1 MKKSNNVII
10 IGCTIPSLY
19 AAIKIQE
26 LGYKVTIIEKK
37 SSVIPISDAP
47 YHNFNLYNDN
57 HKAYINLLKRYD
69 IKGEKITDILS
80 DRIFGMINNV
90 IHRSK
95 LIPNNILMTQTF
107 ASLYKHLIS
116 DAEVNELNLYD
127 TWFNGLFNVMNALDC
142 INLFTYDLVS
152 HINYYYLSYELLGE
166 LYNKLIATFY
176 SKYGKLIYNNEIKNI
191 RYIKKKYYV
200 TTNLHNTFNSDIIFT
215 TISRDNLNTFSFWN
229 SDQRILLNSVCA
241 INASIID
248 NMVNR
253 LIYTKSEPSSS
264 SVRVLLLNDMHI
276 VYPIFTKKTKYVYIW
291 NNGINNVLVREKIK
305 NMFNDKFI
313 ICSESFSKN
322 NMFINYSL
330 EYIDSALVKLI
341 KFS

>member
-19 AAIKIQE
+19 AAIKIIE

-37 SSVIPISDAP
+37 SSVTPISDAP
-47 YHNFNLYNDN
+47 YYNFNLYNDN
-57 HKAYINLLKRYD
+57 HKAFINLLKKYD
-69 IKGEKITDILS
+69 IKGEKITDLLT
-80 DRIFGMINNV
+80 DRIFTIINTV
-90 IHRSK
+90 IQKSK
-95 LIPNNILMTQTF
+95 FIPNNILMTQTF
-107 ASLYKHLIS
+107 ASLYKHLVS
-116 DAEVNELNLYD
+116 DSEANELNIYD
-127 TWFNGLFNVMNALDC
+127 TLFNGLFNVINALDC
-142 INLFTYDLVS
+142 INLFTYDMIS
-152 HINYYYLSYELLGE
+152 HINYYYLSYEGVTE
-166 LYNKLIATFY
+166 LFNKLIATFK

-191 RYIKKKYYV
+191 KYIKKKYIV
-200 TTNLHNTFNSDIIFT
+200 ITNLHHTFSSDIIMT

-241 INASIID
+241 INASIIN
-248 NMVNR
+248 NMINR
-253 LIYTKSEPSSS
+253 LIFTKYEPSSS
-264 SVRVLLLNDMHI
+264 SVRALLLNDMHI
-276 VYPIFTKKTKYVYIW
+276 VYPIFTKKTKYIYIW
-291 NNGINNVLVREKIK
+291 NNGVNNVLVRDKIK

-341 KFS
+341 KYN